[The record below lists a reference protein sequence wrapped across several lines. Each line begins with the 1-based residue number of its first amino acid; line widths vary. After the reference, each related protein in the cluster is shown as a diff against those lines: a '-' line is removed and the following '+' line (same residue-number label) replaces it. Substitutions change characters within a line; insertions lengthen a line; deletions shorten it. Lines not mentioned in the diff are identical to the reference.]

1 MLSKNQFVTCIPLV
15 SDNEEDLYREIDEAL
30 AQKPDYLEWRRDYFL
45 EDDYDQERRILRK
58 IRNLGVSLI
67 YTFRDVKEGG
77 FRHVLNEDRWKH
89 IANAAKSNAVTY
101 IDVELNSSEEYFEA
115 VRQVVKSTQSRLMV
129 SYHDFDKTGAYDEII
144 SILDRMSEK
153 GADAFKL
160 ALYARDK
167 VDFKTASAAG
177 GTYSLKTDKPMIMIS
192 MGEEGRLSRILPEV
206 MGGCLT
212 FASGVK
218 ATAPGQI
225 TLEDILKLRETLG
238 L

>member
-30 AQKPDYLEWRRDYFL
+30 TQKPDYLEWRRDYFL
-45 EDDYDQERRILRK
+45 EDDYEQERRILRR

-101 IDVELNSSEEYFEA
+101 IDVGLNSSEEYFEA
-115 VRQVVKSTQSRLMV
+115 VKQ
-129 SYHDFDKTGAYDEII
+129 
-144 SILDRMSEK
+144 
-153 GADAFKL
+153 

-218 ATAPGQI
+218 ATAPGQV
-225 TLEDILKLRETLG
+225 TLKDILKLRKTLG
-238 L
+238 V

>member
-1 MLSKNQFVTCIPLV
+1 M
-15 SDNEEDLYREIDEAL
+15 
-30 AQKPDYLEWRRDYFL
+30 
-45 EDDYDQERRILRK
+45 
-58 IRNLGVSLI
+58 
-67 YTFRDVKEGG
+67 
-77 FRHVLNEDRWKH
+77 
-89 IANAAKSNAVTY
+89 
-101 IDVELNSSEEYFEA
+101 
-115 VRQVVKSTQSRLMV
+115 VKSAQNKLMV
-129 SYHDFDKTGAYDEII
+129 SYHDFDKTGSYDEII
-144 SILDRMSEK
+144 SILDKMEEK

-218 ATAPGQI
+218 ATAPGQV
-225 TLEDILKLRETLG
+225 TLKDILKLRKTLG
-238 L
+238 V